1 MKKSLYLHRKKQTT
15 DTEHSFQKD
24 NRLYAAKSSAASI
37 VTGKKIVK
45 ETFRK
50 RKGKK
55 MKTLRMIIKKIAMLW
70 KESSEMMYKDAQYR
84 MFV

>member
-1 MKKSLYLHRKKQTT
+1 
-15 DTEHSFQKD
+15 
-24 NRLYAAKSSAASI
+24 
-37 VTGKKIVK
+37 
-45 ETFRK
+45 
-50 RKGKK
+50 

>member
-1 MKKSLYLHRKKQTT
+1 MIICEICGQQKNTVVNKKNICGQQSKYIIINKQ
-15 DTEHSFQKD
+15 
-24 NRLYAAKSSAASI
+24 
-37 VTGKKIVK
+37 KI
-45 ETFRK
+45 